1 MRFVVTF
8 TLRGQGM
15 RKFFSCRIGDQ
26 RSVNLMW
33 NGSRR
38 SQALQDELAAGALVA
53 FVQAFTPG
61 LICLNCLSK
70 CLDADVL
77 WLDQSLDKLER
88 QGRIELLVGT
98 CLNCEDNGPTYR
110 IAHCSEAGAAAAAAG
125 V

>member
-1 MRFVVTF
+1 MKFVVTF

-110 IAHCSEAGAAAAAAG
+110 IAD
-125 V
+125 